1 MDFASIKFTSFFDR
15 AAVVN
20 AMSEKERK
28 VLAKTGG
35 FARTTMKRGMRKK
48 PYNVVSQP
56 GQYPYSHAGHLR
68 DLIYFAYEFTSG
80 SVVTGP
86 LLFTVRGSK
95 RRSKIAGNQT
105 VPELIN
111 EGGFV
116 TTKRKRKRY
125 RARPFVAL
133 TREKTLPVFRRNMQD
148 IPL

>member
-1 MDFASIKFTSFFDR
+1 MSFASIKFTSFFDR

-20 AMSEKERK
+20 AVSEKERK
-28 VLAKTGG
+28 VLARTGG

-95 RRSKIAGNQT
+95 RRSKLGNQT

-116 TTKRKRKRY
+116 TTKVRRMRY
-125 RARPFVAL
+125 RPRPFVAL
-133 TREKTLPVFRRNMQD
+133 TREKTLPVFRQNMRD